1 MRCWGCIGFVG
12 KWLGGREG
20 GRGLAFLLLLLLD
33 CMGGERDCAASEV
46 GGGGFLSKVDG
57 VSCNLHYRTY

>member
-1 MRCWGCIGFVG
+1 MAFFIIIIGLYGWGKGLCCIGG
-12 KWLGGREG
+12 
-20 GRGLAFLLLLLLD
+20 
-33 CMGGERDCAASEV
+33 